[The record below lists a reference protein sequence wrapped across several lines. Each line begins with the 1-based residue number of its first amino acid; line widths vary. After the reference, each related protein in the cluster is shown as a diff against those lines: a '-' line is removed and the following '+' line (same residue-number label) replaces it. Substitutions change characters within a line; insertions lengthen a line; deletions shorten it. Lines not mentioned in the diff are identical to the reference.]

1 MRPLT
6 REDIAPLEVYPELR
20 DAYRDAVIAY
30 KRARRVPIG
39 ESVTLLFEDR
49 ETLRFQVHEMLW
61 VERIAEPEK
70 IQHELDVYN
79 ELMPGERELSA
90 TLFVE
95 ITDPE
100 AIRPA
105 LDRLIGIDEHVSLE
119 LGEDDDREPV
129 RARFDPKQMEED
141 RISAVQYIRF
151 ALDEAQAKRFADPS
165 VPAHLCI
172 DHPNYQRREPIA
184 PNARAGLAR
193 GLTQEPEPLMTPDRA
208 SGARS
213 EPAVLYSSER
223 VHAIAPERPRA
234 PGHVVVEPIEPA
246 GSLLDLDPA
255 LESELLAAV
264 KRVAA
269 EVLRAHGSCRIHT
282 DLGGDERGVR
292 WHIHALPG

>member
-6 REDIAPLEVYPELR
+6 RDDIAPLETYPARR
-20 DAYRDAVIAY
+20 DAYREAVIAY

-95 ITDPE
+95 ITDPDE
-100 AIRPA
+100 IRPA

-119 LGEDDDREPV
+119 LGEEDARESV
-129 RARFDPKQMEED
+129 RARFDPKQMDED

-151 ALDEAQAKRFADPS
+151 ALDEAQARRFADPS

-172 DHPNYQRREPIA
+172 DHPNYRRRESIA
-184 PNARAGLAR
+184 PAARTQLAR
-193 GLTQEPEPLMTPDRA
+193 GLTQEPEPLLAPDRA
-208 SGARS
+208 SGGGGDAR
-213 EPAVLYSSER
+213 ALFSSER
-223 VHAIAPERPRA
+223 VRAVAPAQPRA
-234 PGHVVVEPIEPA
+234 PGHVVVEPVEPA
-246 GSLLDLDPA
+246 GSLLDLDPT

-264 KRVAA
+264 KRVAG
-269 EVLRAHGSCRIHT
+269 EVLRTHGSCRIHT
-282 DLGGDERGVR
+282 DLGGEERGVR
-292 WHIHALPG
+292 WHVHALPG